1 MSRHNAAKPTPQV
14 LKGLRLTTVVRG
26 LPYHAQVAQAHA
38 QTLAAKPVVPGA
50 SAATSSA
57 ASAAGMATA
66 VTGAAASAS
75 ITPGVAQQGSTGA
88 SFSDEM
94 QSAQTVELEAQV
106 AAALAEA
113 ERAGYQQGLAS
124 GRKEAQQE
132 LARDREALAV
142 EAEKHTA
149 ERQASAEAAIAALE
163 QALQR
168 SDDEQ
173 RAHRERVAAQAAG
186 LAFEALCRVIGRSG
200 AVKDSLLPLV
210 EAALDRWAGSAR
222 PTLRLSPEDLT
233 ALKLAVPED
242 RLQALMTR
250 VEAVADPSVRPMG
263 ALIEDED
270 GGLDIGL
277 DTQLRALGQAWT
289 RALSI
294 QDQAADRKSDRS
306 ADRMSPAPSQ
316 GKGPGTP
323 EDAA

>member
-38 QTLAAKPVVPGA
+38 QTLAAKPVVAGA
-50 SAATSSA
+50 SAAASSA
-57 ASAAGMATA
+57 ASAAGMVTT
-66 VTGAAASAS
+66 VTGSAASAS
-75 ITPGVAQQGSTGA
+75 ITPGVVQQGGSGA
-88 SFSDEM
+88 SFSDETPV
-94 QSAQTVELEAQV
+94 QAAELEAQV

-113 ERAGYQQGLAS
+113 ERAGYQQGLAG
-124 GRKEAQQE
+124 GRKDAQQE
-132 LARDREALAV
+132 LAREREALAV
-142 EAEKHTA
+142 EAQKQAA
-149 ERQASAEAAIAALE
+149 ERQASAESAIAALE
-163 QALQR
+163 QALER
-168 SDDEQ
+168 SDDEL

-186 LAFEALCRVIGRSG
+186 LAFEALCRVVGRSG
-200 AVKDSLLPLV
+200 AVKDSLLPLID
-210 EAALDRWAGSAR
+210 AALDRWAGSAR
-222 PTLRLSPEDLT
+222 PTLRLSPDDLT

-289 RALSI
+289 RALST
-294 QDQAADRKSDRS
+294 SDLKTQS
-306 ADRMSPAPSQ
+306 T
-316 GKGPGTP
+316 PG
-323 EDAA
+323 DAA

>member
-1 MSRHNAAKPTPQV
+1 MSRHNAAKPAPQV

-38 QTLAAKPVVPGA
+38 QTLAAKPVVAGA
-50 SAATSSA
+50 SAAATTAATTA
-57 ASAAGMATA
+57 ASAA
-66 VTGAAASAS
+66 AST
-75 ITPGVAQQGSTGA
+75 TPGVMQQGGTGA
-88 SFSDEM
+88 SFSDET

-113 ERAGYQQGLAS
+113 ERAGYQQGLAG
-124 GRKEAQQE
+124 GRKDAQQE
-132 LARDREALAV
+132 LAREREALAV
-142 EAEKHTA
+142 EAQKQAA

-186 LAFEALCRVIGRSG
+186 LAFEALCRVVGRSG
-200 AVKDSLLPLV
+200 AVKDSLLPLID
-210 EAALDRWAGSAR
+210 AALDRWAGAPR
-222 PTLRLSPEDLT
+222 PTLRLSPDDLA
-233 ALKLAVPED
+233 ALKLAVSED

-250 VEAVADPSVRPMG
+250 IEAVADPSVRPMG

-270 GGLDIGL
+270 GGLDIGV

-289 RALSI
+289 RALST
-294 QDQAADRKSDRS
+294 QDQEADRKSDRS
-306 ADRMSPAPSQ
+306 STRPSAAQ
-316 GKGPGTP
+316 AEGSGPSTP
-323 EDAA
+323 GDTV

>member
-1 MSRHNAAKPTPQV
+1 MSRHNAAKPAPQV

-38 QTLAAKPVVPGA
+38 QTLAAKPVVAGA
-50 SAATSSA
+50 SAAAAAA
-57 ASAAGMATA
+57 AS
-66 VTGAAASAS
+66 AASAS
-75 ITPGVAQQGSTGA
+75 ITPGVAQQGGTGA
-88 SFSDEM
+88 GFSDET

-113 ERAGYQQGLAS
+113 ERAGYQQGLAG
-124 GRKEAQQE
+124 GRKDAQQE
-132 LARDREALAV
+132 LAREREVLAV
-142 EAEKHTA
+142 EAQKQAA
-149 ERQASAEAAIAALE
+149 ERQVAAEAAIAALE
-163 QALQR
+163 EALQR

-186 LAFEALCRVIGRSG
+186 LAFEALCRVVGRSG
-200 AVKDSLLPLV
+200 AVKDSLLPLI
-210 EAALDRWAGSAR
+210 EAALDRWAGTPR
-222 PTLRLSPEDLT
+222 PTLRLSPDDLA
-233 ALKLAVPED
+233 ALKLAVSED

-289 RALSI
+289 RALST
-294 QDQAADRKSDRS
+294 QDQEADHKSNRKSDRASNRPSS
-306 ADRMSPAPSQ
+306 ALAEGSGPST
-316 GKGPGTP
+316 PG
-323 EDAA
+323 DAA

>member
-1 MSRHNAAKPTPQV
+1 MSRHDAAKPAPQV

-26 LPYHAQVAQAHA
+26 LPYHAQTVQAHA
-38 QTLAAKPVVPGA
+38 QTLAAKPVVAGA
-50 SAATSSA
+50 SAAASTAVSA
-57 ASAAGMATA
+57 AAT
-66 VTGAAASAS
+66 
-75 ITPGVAQQGSTGA
+75 TPGVAQQGGTGA
-88 SFSDEM
+88 SIFDET
-94 QSAQTVELEAQV
+94 QSAQTVALEAQV

-113 ERAGYQQGLAS
+113 ERAGYQQGIAG
-124 GRKEAQQE
+124 GRKDAQQE

-142 EAEKHTA
+142 EAQKQAA

-186 LAFEALCRVIGRSG
+186 LAFEALCRIVGRSG
-200 AVKDSLLPLV
+200 AVKESLLPLI

-222 PTLRLSPEDLT
+222 PTLRLSPDDLA
-233 ALKLAVPED
+233 ALKAAVPED
-242 RLQALMTR
+242 RLQALMAR
-250 VEAVADPSVRPMG
+250 VDAVADPSVRPMG

-277 DTQLRALGQAWT
+277 DAQLRALGQAWT
-289 RALSI
+289 RALST
-294 QDQAADRKSDRS
+294 QDRA
-306 ADRMSPAPSQ
+306 ADRMSPAPLQ
-316 GKGPGTP
+316 GNGPATP